1 MFFTIFFTLQRVKN
15 RSLEDVVLLNVDT
28 NHLENPFNDLNNLP
42 GEVVSLIDV
51 FLGFLFYIDAI
62 LPGFANCCKRKKGVK
77 SSKCSP
83 LYLIFYISDS

>member
-1 MFFTIFFTLQRVKN
+1 MKN

-51 FLGFLFYIDAI
+51 SWGFSFI
-62 LPGFANCCKRKKGVK
+62 
-77 SSKCSP
+77 
-83 LYLIFYISDS
+83 